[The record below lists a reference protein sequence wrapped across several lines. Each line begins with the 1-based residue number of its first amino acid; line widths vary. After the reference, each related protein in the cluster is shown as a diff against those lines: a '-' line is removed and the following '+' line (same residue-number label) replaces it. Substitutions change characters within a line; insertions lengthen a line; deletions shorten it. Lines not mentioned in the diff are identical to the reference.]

1 MAQTSKIEW
10 TDSTFNPWIGC
21 TRVSPGCLHCYAEM
35 DSLRRGWAKWGKGK
49 PRQHT
54 KADTWKQPIKWNE
67 EAAQE
72 GRRKRVF
79 CASLSD
85 VFDAEV
91 KNEWREE
98 LWELIRK
105 TPLLDWLVL
114 TKRPENIRKMLPQD
128 WGDGW
133 PNVCLMTSVEDQL
146 RVGRIEHLI
155 SIPAKYRALSVE
167 PLLGPVKLEPQWLEK
182 LDWIIVGGESGG
194 AARPMHPQW
203 ARDIRDQCEKA
214 GVKFLFKQWG
224 CWSPD
229 ESFAKENLINLVHFA
244 DVSDVKP
251 THLNAMA
258 MKERRAFCAEHNDG
272 TWMFRTNK
280 TDAGNVLDGR
290 QHLEHPFGKKI
301 AASEILAPLDSN
313 ERKRLKECEDII
325 RAGLVQFVEVG
336 TALMEIRDSRL
347 YRGTHGTFEEYVNL
361 VLSLTRT
368 HAYRLMDGAQVI
380 HDLSPI
386 GDISMLPTNEAQARE
401 LARFKTPEER
411 VAAWRKVID
420 VAGEKPITAK
430 LVHET
435 LVPKANLGRDS
446 RKAREKK
453 IRILVTRMRNLFDGH
468 PNAEEA
474 SRLFA
479 RIEKLLA

>member
-1 MAQTSKIEW
+1 MAQVSKIEW

-21 TRVSPGCLHCYAEM
+21 TKVSPRCQHCYAEK

-49 PRQHT
+49 LRKQT
-54 KADTWKQPIKWNE
+54 KAATWKQPLEWNAQ
-67 EAAQE
+67 AAKE
-72 GRRKRVF
+72 RKRKRVF
-79 CASLSD
+79 CASLAD

-91 KNEWREE
+91 ENKWREE
-98 LWELIRK
+98 LWKLIGE

-146 RVGRIEHLI
+146 RAVRIEHLT
-155 SIPAKYRALSVE
+155 STPAKYRALSVE
-167 PLLGPVKLEPQWLEK
+167 PLLGPVKLEAQSLKK
-182 LDWIIVGGESGG
+182 LDWVIVGGESGG
-194 AARPMHPQW
+194 HARPMHPQW

-229 ESFAKENLINLVHFA
+229 ESFARKDLTNVIHFA
-244 DVSDVKP
+244 DASDLKP
-251 THLNAMA
+251 THLNAMGI
-258 MKERRAFCAEHNDG
+258 KERRAFFAEQKEG
-272 TWMFRTNK
+272 TWMFRTSK
-280 TDAGNVLDGR
+280 TESGNLLDGR

-301 AASEILAPLDSN
+301 TASEILLPLDAN

-325 RAGLVQFVEVG
+325 RSGLVQFVEVG

-347 YRGTHGTFEEYVNL
+347 YRGTHGTFEEYVNA
-361 VLSLTRT
+361 VLSLTRP

-380 HDLSPI
+380 RDLSPI
-386 GDISMLPTNEAQARE
+386 GDISILPTNEAQARE
-401 LARFKTPEER
+401 LARLKTPEER
-411 VAAWRKVID
+411 IAAWRKVID
-420 VAGEKPITAK
+420 VAGKKPITAK

-435 LVPKANLGRDS
+435 LTPRAHAPRDG
-446 RKAREKK
+446 RKARETK
-453 IRILVTRMRNLFDGH
+453 IRTLVKGLRNLFDGH
-468 PNAEEA
+468 PKSKEAEP
-474 SRLFA
+474 LLA